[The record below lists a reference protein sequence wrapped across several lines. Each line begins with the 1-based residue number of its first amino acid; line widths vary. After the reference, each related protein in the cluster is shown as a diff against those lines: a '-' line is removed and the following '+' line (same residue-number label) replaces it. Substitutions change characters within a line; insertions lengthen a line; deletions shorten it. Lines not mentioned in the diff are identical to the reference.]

1 MQNFR
6 ITFILS
12 SLCLISSGLF
22 SPTTQAQGFSTDF
35 DADGRS
41 DLTIYTSGE
50 GGVSFKYL
58 SSLTGVL
65 GSANT
70 IGIESDKPALADWF
84 ATGGTQ
90 VAVVS
95 IDESD
100 GSLFWKAVDP
110 STNSS
115 TVRQFGTIKD
125 KGRDL
130 AISGADFNN
139 NGYADAA
146 LAQLKKG
153 AIQWTI
159 AYDLFAPQGAGD
171 QRSVTVSFGKS
182 GDRVF
187 FANPDGAGDWLGIVK
202 SAGKSSSSV
211 RLHNVASG
219 EERALGTY
227 PGFMSAIPRPRPQPL
242 KSATGVDVLL
252 VPRERNGNRTVY
264 IESLAGDTLSSF
276 DLSSTGKVV
285 VGDFLADAGDEFAA
299 FSGLGT
305 RIINPFSGT
314 VVDTGRVDGELVDT
328 VNFNTFGKAGA
339 VPSDSKP
346 SKGGG
351 GSGSSGGGEVTPIEG
366 PTQVSSCSRV
376 AGWPG
381 SHVYKTIGSHHFT
394 DVRRNTIGV
403 VIKPGGQGPFP
414 GCIQAVDTKGKVL
427 ASLGAYIPA
436 GPGWQA
442 RYYAGIGCG
451 SSTPLNGNAV
461 AARARASSGSTRIYL
476 NFGSVCYGPIDA
488 TQCVGSKT
496 C

>member
-1 MQNFR
+1 MQKLYLLGLV
-6 ITFILS
+6 II
-12 SLCLISSGLF
+12 GALF
-22 SPTTQAQGFSTDF
+22 SSTSQSQGFPTDF

-41 DLTIYTSGE
+41 DLTIFTSAE
-50 GGVSFKYL
+50 SGVTFSYL
-58 SSLTGVL
+58 SSLTGVI
-65 GSANT
+65 AKVNT
-70 IGIESDKPALADWF
+70 IGSEADKPALADWF

-95 IDESD
+95 LDESD
-100 GSLFWKAVDP
+100 GTLYWKAVDP
-110 STNSS
+110 TSAQSV
-115 TVRQFGTIKD
+115 VRAFGIVKD

-130 AISGADFNN
+130 AISGGDFNN

-159 AYDLFAPQGAGD
+159 AFDLFAPTGAGD
-171 QRSVTVSFGKS
+171 QRTISVSFGKS

-187 FANPDGAGDWLGIVK
+187 FANPDGAGDWLGIVRA
-202 SAGKSSSSV
+202 AGKASSSV
-211 RLHNVASG
+211 RLRNAISG

-242 KSATGVDVLL
+242 KTAAGVDVLL
-252 VPRERNGNRTVY
+252 VSRERSLSRTVY
-264 IESLAGDTLSSF
+264 IESLTGDTLASF
-276 DLSSTGKVV
+276 DLAEKGRVV
-285 VGDFLADAGDEFAA
+285 VGDFLADPGEEFAA
-299 FSGLGT
+299 YSGLGS
-305 RIINPFSGT
+305 RIINPFTGA
-314 VVDTGRVDGELVDT
+314 VVDTGRAGGDLVDT

-339 VPSDSKP
+339 IPSDSSGGK
-346 SKGGG
+346 GG
-351 GSGSSGGGEVTPIEG
+351 GSGSKPDGDGGDVTPIDG
-366 PTQVSSCSRV
+366 PSEVSSCARV

-381 SHVYKTIGSHHFT
+381 SHIYKTIGSHHFT

-403 VIKPGGQGPFP
+403 VVKPGGQGPFP
-414 GCIQAVDTKGKVL
+414 SCIRAVDTKGNVI

-451 SSTPLNGNAV
+451 SATPFNGSAV
-461 AARARASSGSTRIYL
+461 AARARARSGSSKIYL
-476 NFGSVCYGPIDA
+476 NFGAVCYGPIES